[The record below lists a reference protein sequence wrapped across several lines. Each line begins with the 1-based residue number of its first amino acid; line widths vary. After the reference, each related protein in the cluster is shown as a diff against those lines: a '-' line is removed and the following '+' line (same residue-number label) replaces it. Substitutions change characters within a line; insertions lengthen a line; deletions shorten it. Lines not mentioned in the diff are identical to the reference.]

1 MKTKLLA
8 AALIA
13 AALPTGAIAQQRV
26 PTAVV
31 AVVDT
36 DRVLRECTACVSAT
50 AALQAQDTNFQNRRQ
65 ALLAPLAPEEQA
77 LQTELTRVQGLSGA
91 ARTTAE
97 NALRPRL
104 EAFNQRRQ
112 TAAQELQTLQQNFE
126 STRVHVG
133 QQLNRA
139 LGPIYTQVMTSRGAN
154 LIIST
159 DARLG
164 HSPALDVTNDVLAQL
179 NRSLPAVSITP
190 MPQQAPAAPTP
201 AQPQPQQPR
210 PQGR

>member
-1 MKTKLLA
+1 MKTKILA
-8 AALIA
+8 AAVIA

-26 PTAVV
+26 PAAVV
-31 AVVDT
+31 AVVNT
-36 DRVLRECTACVSAT
+36 DRVLRECVACVSAT
-50 AALQAQDTNFQNRRQ
+50 AALQAQDTNFQQRRQ
-65 ALLAPLAPEEQA
+65 ALLGPLQPEEQA
-77 LQTELTRVQGLSGA
+77 LQAEVTRIQGLSGA
-91 ARTTAE
+91 ARTAAE
-97 NALRPRL
+97 NALRPRV

-133 QQLNRA
+133 AQLNRA
-139 LGPIYTQVMTSRGAN
+139 LEPIYSQVMTARGAN
-154 LIIST
+154 LIISS

-164 HSPALDVTNDVLAQL
+164 NSPALDVTNDVLAQL
-179 NRSLPAVSITP
+179 NRALPAVSITP
-190 MPQQAPAAPTP
+190 MPQQAPAAQP

>member
-8 AALIA
+8 AAVIA

-26 PTAVV
+26 PAAVV
-31 AVVDT
+31 AVVNT
-36 DRVLRECTACVSAT
+36 DRVLRECVACVSAT
-50 AALQAQDTNFQNRRQ
+50 AALQAQDTNFQQRRQ
-65 ALLAPLAPEEQA
+65 ALLGPLQPEEQA
-77 LQTELTRVQGLSGA
+77 LQAEVTRIQGLSGA
-91 ARTTAE
+91 ARTAAE
-97 NALRPRL
+97 NALRPRV

-133 QQLNRA
+133 AQLNRA
-139 LGPIYTQVMTSRGAN
+139 LEPIYSQVMTARGAN
-154 LIIST
+154 LIISS

-164 HSPALDVTNDVLAQL
+164 NSPALDVTNDVLAQL
-179 NRSLPAVSITP
+179 NRALPAVSITP
-190 MPQQAPAAPTP
+190 MPQQAPAAQP

>member
-8 AALIA
+8 AAVIA

-26 PTAVV
+26 PAAVV

-36 DRVLRECTACVSAT
+36 NRVLRECVACVSAT
-50 AALQAQDTNFQNRRQ
+50 AALQAQDTNFQQRRQ
-65 ALLAPLAPEEQA
+65 ALLAPLQPEEQA
-77 LQTELTRVQGLSGA
+77 LQAEVVRVQGLSGA
-91 ARTTAE
+91 ARTAAE
-97 NALRPRL
+97 NALRPRV

-112 TAAQELQTLQQNFE
+112 TAGQELQTLQQNFE

-133 QQLNRA
+133 VQLNRA
-139 LGPIYTQVMTSRGAN
+139 LEPIYNQVMANRGAN
-154 LIIST
+154 LIISS

-164 HSPALDVTNDVLAQL
+164 NSPALDVTNDILAQL
-179 NRSLPAVSITP
+179 NRALPAVSITP
-190 MPQQAPAAPTP
+190 MPQQAPAAQP

>member
-1 MKTKLLA
+1 MKSKLLA
-8 AALIA
+8 AAVIA

-26 PTAVV
+26 PAATI

-36 DRVLRECTACVSAT
+36 DRVLRECVACVSAT
-50 AALQAQDTNFQNRRQ
+50 AALQAQDTNFQQRRQ

-77 LQTELTRVQGLSGA
+77 LQAEVTRIQGLSGA

-97 NALRPRL
+97 NALRPRV

-126 STRVHVG
+126 SSRVHVG
-133 QQLNRA
+133 VQLNRA
-139 LGPIYTQVMTSRGAN
+139 LEPIYTAVMNARGAN
-154 LIIST
+154 LVMST
-159 DARLG
+159 DARLA
-164 HSPALDVTNDVLAQL
+164 SAPALDVTNDVLAQL
-179 NRSLPAVSITP
+179 NRSLPAVAVTP
-190 MPQQAPAAPTP
+190 LPQQPQAQ
-201 AQPQPQQPR
+201 QPQAQQPR

>member
-8 AALIA
+8 AAIIA

-26 PTAVV
+26 PAAVIAVV
-31 AVVDT
+31 NT
-36 DRVLRECTACVSAT
+36 DRVLRECVACVSAT
-50 AALQAQDTNFQNRRQ
+50 AALQAQDTNFQQRRQ
-65 ALLAPLAPEEQA
+65 ALLAPLQPEEQA
-77 LQTELTRVQGLSGA
+77 LQAEVTRIQGLSGA

-97 NALRPRL
+97 NALRPRV

-133 QQLNRA
+133 VQLNRA
-139 LGPIYTQVMTSRGAN
+139 LEPIYNQVMTARGAN

-164 HSPALDVTNDVLAQL
+164 NAPALDVTNDVLASL

-190 MPQQAPAAPTP
+190 MPQQAPPAAQPT
-201 AQPQPQQPR
+201 QPQPQQPR

>member
-13 AALPTGAIAQQRV
+13 AALPTGAVAQQRL
-26 PTAVV
+26 PAATI

-50 AALQAQDTNFQNRRQ
+50 AALQAQDTNFQTRRQ
-65 ALLAPLAPEEQA
+65 ALLGPLQPEEQA
-77 LQTELTRVQGLSGA
+77 LQAELTRIQGLTGA

-133 QQLNRA
+133 VQLNRA

>member
-1 MKTKLLA
+1 MKTKLLVA
-8 AALIA
+8 AAIA
-13 AALPTGAIAQQRV
+13 AVIPTGAMAQRLPATV
-26 PTAVV
+26 TAVV
-31 AVVDT
+31 NT
-36 DRVLRECTACVSAT
+36 DRVLRECTACVAAT
-50 AALQAQDTNFQNRRQ
+50 NALQAQDTNFQQRRQ
-65 ALLAPLAPEEQA
+65 TLLAPLQTEEQA
-77 LQTELTRVQGLSGA
+77 LQAEVTRIQSLSGA

-112 TAAQELQTLQQNFE
+112 SAAQELQTLQQNFE
-126 STRVHVG
+126 STRVHVTV
-133 QQLNRA
+133 QLNRA
-139 LGPIYTQVMTSRGAN
+139 LEPIYNQVMTARGAN

-164 HSPALDVTNDVLAQL
+164 NSPALDVTNDVLAQL
-179 NRSLPAVSITP
+179 NRSLPAVSVTP
-190 MPQQAPAAPTP
+190 LPQQAAPAQP

>member
-8 AALIA
+8 AAVIA

-26 PTAVV
+26 PAAVV
-31 AVVDT
+31 AVVNT
-36 DRVLRECTACVSAT
+36 DRVLRECVACVSAT
-50 AALQAQDTNFQNRRQ
+50 AALQAQDTNFQQRRQ
-65 ALLAPLAPEEQA
+65 ALLGPLQPEEQA
-77 LQTELTRVQGLSGA
+77 LQAEVTRIQGLSGA
-91 ARTTAE
+91 ARTAAE
-97 NALRPRL
+97 NALRPRV

-133 QQLNRA
+133 AQLNRA
-139 LGPIYTQVMTSRGAN
+139 LEPIYSQVMTARGAN

-164 HSPALDVTNDVLAQL
+164 NAPALDVTNDVLAQL
-179 NRSLPAVSITP
+179 NRALPAVSITP
-190 MPQQAPAAPTP
+190 MPQQAPAAQP

>member
-8 AALIA
+8 AAVIA

-26 PTAVV
+26 PAAVV
-31 AVVDT
+31 AVVNT
-36 DRVLRECTACVSAT
+36 DRVLRECVACVSAN
-50 AALQAQDTNFQNRRQ
+50 AALQAQDTNFQQRRQ
-65 ALLAPLAPEEQA
+65 ALLGPLQPEEQA
-77 LQTELTRVQGLSGA
+77 LQAEVTRSQGLSGA
-91 ARTTAE
+91 ARTAAE
-97 NALRPRL
+97 NALRPRV

-133 QQLNRA
+133 AQLNRA
-139 LGPIYTQVMTSRGAN
+139 LEPIYSQVMTARGAN
-154 LIIST
+154 LIISS

-164 HSPALDVTNDVLAQL
+164 NAPALDVTNDVLAQL
-179 NRSLPAVSITP
+179 NRALPAVSITP
-190 MPQQAPAAPTP
+190 MPQQAPAAQPT
-201 AQPQPQQPR
+201 QPQPQQPR

>member
-1 MKTKLLA
+1 MKTKLLVA
-8 AALIA
+8 AAIA
-13 AALPTGAIAQQRV
+13 AAIPTGAIAQQRV
-26 PTAVV
+26 PAAVV

-36 DRVLRECTACVSAT
+36 NRVMRECTACVAAT
-50 AALQAQDTNFQNRRQ
+50 TALQGQETNFQQRRQ
-65 ALLAPLAPEEQA
+65 TLLAPLQTEEQA
-77 LQTELTRVQGLSGA
+77 LQTEVTRVQGLSGA

-97 NALRPRL
+97 NALRPRV

-112 TAAQELQTLQQNFE
+112 TALAELQALQQNFE

-133 QQLNRA
+133 VQINRA
-139 LGPIYTQVMTSRGAN
+139 LDPIYNQVMANRGAN

-164 HSPALDVTNDVLAQL
+164 NSPALDVTNDVLAQL
-179 NRSLPAVSITP
+179 NRSLPAVSVTP
-190 MPQQAPAAPTP
+190 LPQQAAPAAQP

>member
-1 MKTKLLA
+1 MKTKLLVA
-8 AALIA
+8 AAIVA
-13 AALPTGAIAQQRV
+13 AIPTGAIAQQRV
-26 PTAVV
+26 PAAVV

-36 DRVLRECTACVSAT
+36 NRVLRECTACVSAT
-50 AALQAQDTNFQNRRQ
+50 AALQAQDTNFQQRRQ
-65 ALLAPLAPEEQA
+65 ALLSPLQAEEQA
-77 LQTELTRVQGLSGA
+77 LEAEVARIQGLSGA
-91 ARTTAE
+91 ARTAAE
-97 NALRPRL
+97 NAARPRL

-133 QQLNRA
+133 VQLNRA
-139 LGPIYTQVMTSRGAN
+139 LEPIYNTVMANRGAN

-164 HSPALDVTNDVLAQL
+164 NSPTLDVTNDVLAQL

-190 MPQQAPAAPTP
+190 MPQQAPPAQP